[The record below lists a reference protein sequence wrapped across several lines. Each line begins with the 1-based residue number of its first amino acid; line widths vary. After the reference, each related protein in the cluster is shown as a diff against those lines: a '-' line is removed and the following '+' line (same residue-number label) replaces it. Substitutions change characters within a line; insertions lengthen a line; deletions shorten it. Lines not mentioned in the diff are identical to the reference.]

1 MSEASL
7 KKAAFAAG
15 CFWGVESAFREIKGV
30 VDAQVGYMGGTLE
43 NPTYKLVCTGRTGHA
58 ETVEVLYDPSIVG
71 YEDLLDAFWKMHD
84 PTQLNRQGVDIGSQY
99 RSVIF
104 YYDQEQRD
112 MAMRSKENLE
122 KSGKFSRPIVTEIVP
137 ATRFWRA
144 EEYHQRYNERHG
156 LRSCHL

>member
-104 YYDQEQRD
+104 YYDQEQRE
-112 MAMRSKENLE
+112 MAMKSKENLE
-122 KSGKFSRPIVTEIVP
+122 RSGRFSRPIVTEIVP

-144 EEYHQRYNERHG
+144 EEYHQMYNERHG